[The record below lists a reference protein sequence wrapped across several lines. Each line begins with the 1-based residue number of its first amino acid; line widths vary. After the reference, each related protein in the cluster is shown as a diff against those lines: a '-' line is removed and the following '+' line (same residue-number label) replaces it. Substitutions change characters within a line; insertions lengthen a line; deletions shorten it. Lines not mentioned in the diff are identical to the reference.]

1 MKIKVF
7 FSLILAIAFSAG
19 ASAQKEKPS
28 RIAISGIVLTQDGQ
42 PVSGAS
48 IFIDEVET
56 GIKTNQKGVFKY
68 KIHSDAKTIIALK
81 TDVGIIGMAITD
93 TTAYRLVLDQKKFL
107 YLMESDPTDEEV
119 EVGYRTIKKKYLTT
133 PSSTINTTNPK
144 YASYASIY
152 EMIQG
157 EVPGVQVNGN
167 SIVIRGVGSI
177 TNSTQPLFVV
187 DGIAVSS
194 VNHIAPSTV
203 KSIEVLKG
211 ASANIYGAKGSN
223 GVILIRTY
231 NSK

>member
-7 FSLILAIAFSAG
+7 FSLILAIAFSAV

-93 TTAYRLVLDQKKFL
+93 TTVYRMVLDQKKFL
-107 YLMESDPTDEEV
+107 YLMENDPTDEEV
-119 EVGYRTIKKKYLTT
+119 EVGYRTIKKKYLTSPT
-133 PSSTINTTNPK
+133 STINTTNPK
-144 YASYASIY
+144 YASYSSIY
-152 EMIQG
+152 EMLQG

-167 SIVIRGVGSI
+167 SIIIRGVGSI
-177 TNSTQPLFVV
+177 ANGTQPLFVV

-194 VNHIAPSTV
+194 VSHVTTSTV
-203 KSIEVLKG
+203 RSIEVLKG
-211 ASANIYGAKGSN
+211 ASCQYLRNQGFKRCDPYSHIYF
-223 GVILIRTY
+223 
-231 NSK
+231 